1 MDIDA
6 RLRVEQSIGKSD
18 EEVAKAILFEDD
30 FAPADVHCSFM
41 DCDGCP
47 PMPSYLSTL
56 AGA

>member
-1 MDIDA
+1 VDIDA

-47 PMPSYLSTL
+47 PMPTYPSTL
-56 AGA
+56 A